1 MKVNIFGST
10 GYIGK
15 KSLEIIINYF
25 PDLKINLLC
34 ANRNINI
41 LEKQIKIYKPKY
53 VYLFDEKKL
62 KDLKKIIT
70 KNTKILNKKDLFI
83 YLNNTKSDFTV
94 LAVSGHKSLNYFES
108 IIKNTKFLGLV
119 SKECIVSAGHIFT
132 KFKKNNN
139 IKIFPLDSE
148 HFSMNQLFDFSKKYF
163 HLNKIYLTASGGP
176 FLNQNHNDLKNVT
189 FNQAIN
195 HPKWSMGYKNS
206 LDSATLVNKC
216 LELIEAHYLFDIPFN
231 KLDILIHPQ
240 ALVHSI
246 FEFKNYVTNMVYFYH
261 DMSIPLFNFF
271 NQKFNYV
278 PKKINNYNF
287 KKNNLLKFSPIKK
300 RHYPIYDFF
309 NNLDKNDPKNI
320 IKFNIANEFAVNLF
334 KNKKI
339 IYTDIFK
346 IIKKFTFLNLYS
358 SVNTINEV
366 IDYHN
371 EFEQK
376 LNSVYA
382 YKK

>member
-132 KFKKNNN
+132 KYTKNNN

-216 LELIEAHYLFDIPFN
+216 LELVEAHYLFDIPFN

-320 IKFNIANEFAVNLF
+320 INFNIANEFAVNLF
-334 KNKKI
+334 KNKEIK
-339 IYTDIFK
+339 YTDIFK

-382 YKK
+382 FKK

>member
-15 KSLEIIINYF
+15 KSLEIIHNHF

-41 LEKQIKIYKPKY
+41 IEKQIKIYKPKY
-53 VYLFDEKKL
+53 VYLFNQKKSEI
-62 KDLKKIIT
+62 LKKIIS
-70 KNTKILNKKDLFI
+70 KNTKVLNKKDLFV
-83 YLNNTKSDFTV
+83 YLKNSKSDFTV
-94 LAVSGHKSLNYFES
+94 LAVSGYKSLNYFES
-108 IIKNTKFLGLV
+108 IINNTKYLGLV
-119 SKECIVSAGHIFT
+119 SKECTVSAGHIF
-132 KFKKNNN
+132 KKLLKKNE

-148 HFSMNQLFDFSKKYF
+148 HFSMNQFFEFSKKYF

-176 FLNQNHNDLKNVT
+176 FLNQNYNDLKNVT

-206 LDSATLVNKC
+206 IDSATLVNKC
-216 LELIEAHYLFDIPFN
+216 LELVEAHYLFDIPFY

-240 ALVHSI
+240 SLVHSI
-246 FEFKNYVTNMVYFYH
+246 FEFQNYVTNMVYFYH

-271 NQKFNYV
+271 NQKFYYI
-278 PKKINNYNF
+278 PKKITNYNF
-287 KKNNLLKFSPIKK
+287 KKNNLLKFSKIQKN
-300 RHYPIYDFF
+300 HYPIYKFF
-309 NNLDKNDPKNI
+309 NKLDKNDPRNI
-320 IKFNIANEFAVNLF
+320 IKFNMANEFAVNLF
-334 KNKKI
+334 KNNKI
-339 IYTDIFK
+339 IYTDIIK
-346 IIKKFTFLNLYS
+346 IIKKITFLNLYS

-366 IDYHN
+366 IEYHN

-376 LNSVYA
+376 LNSFYA

>member
-34 ANRNINI
+34 ANRNIKI

-53 VYLFDEKKL
+53 VYLFDEKKF

-108 IIKNTKFLGLV
+108 IIKNTKFMGLV

-139 IKIFPLDSE
+139 VKIFPLDSE

-216 LELIEAHYLFDIPFN
+216 LELVEAHYLFDIPFN

-271 NQKFNYV
+271 NQKFNFV

-287 KKNNLLKFSPIKK
+287 KKNNLLKFSQIKK

-346 IIKKFTFLNLYS
+346 IIKKITFLNLYS

-376 LNSVYA
+376 LDSIYA

>member
-15 KSLEIIINYF
+15 KSLEIINNYF

-139 IKIFPLDSE
+139 IKICPLDSE

-216 LELIEAHYLFDIPFN
+216 LELVEAHYLFDIPFN

-287 KKNNLLKFSPIKK
+287 KKNNLLKFSQIKK

-320 IKFNIANEFAVNLF
+320 IKFNMANEFAVNLF

>member
-132 KFKKNNN
+132 KFKK
-139 IKIFPLDSE
+139 
-148 HFSMNQLFDFSKKYF
+148 
-163 HLNKIYLTASGGP
+163 
-176 FLNQNHNDLKNVT
+176 
-189 FNQAIN
+189 
-195 HPKWSMGYKNS
+195 
-206 LDSATLVNKC
+206 
-216 LELIEAHYLFDIPFN
+216 
-231 KLDILIHPQ
+231 
-240 ALVHSI
+240 
-246 FEFKNYVTNMVYFYH
+246 
-261 DMSIPLFNFF
+261 
-271 NQKFNYV
+271 
-278 PKKINNYNF
+278 
-287 KKNNLLKFSPIKK
+287 
-300 RHYPIYDFF
+300 
-309 NNLDKNDPKNI
+309 I
-320 IKFNIANEFAVNLF
+320 II
-334 KNKKI
+334 
-339 IYTDIFK
+339 
-346 IIKKFTFLNLYS
+346 
-358 SVNTINEV
+358 
-366 IDYHN
+366 
-371 EFEQK
+371 
-376 LNSVYA
+376 
-382 YKK
+382 

>member
-119 SKECIVSAGHIFT
+119 SKECIVSAGHIF
-132 KFKKNNN
+132 KKLKKNNN
-139 IKIFPLDSE
+139 IKIYPLDSE

-216 LELIEAHYLFDIPFN
+216 LELVEAHYLFDIPFN

-320 IKFNIANEFAVNLF
+320 IRFNMANEFAVNLF

-346 IIKKFTFLNLYS
+346 IIKKITFLNLYS

>member
-132 KFKKNNN
+132 KYTKNNN

-216 LELIEAHYLFDIPFN
+216 LELVEAHYLFDIPFN

-287 KKNNLLKFSPIKK
+287 KKNNLLKFSQIKK
-300 RHYPIYDFF
+300 RHFPIYDFF

-320 IKFNIANEFAVNLF
+320 IKFNMANEFAVNLF

-382 YKK
+382 YNK

>member
-10 GYIGK
+10 GYIGN
-15 KSLEIIINYF
+15 KSLEIIKGYF

-34 ANRNINI
+34 ANKNINT
-41 LEKQIKIYKPKY
+41 LEKQIKNYKPKY
-53 VYLFDEKKL
+53 VFLSDEKKL
-62 KDLKKIIT
+62 KELKKIIT
-70 KNTKILNKKDLFI
+70 KNTKIFNKKDLFI
-83 YLNNTKSDFTV
+83 YLNNSNSDFTV
-94 LAVSGHKSLNYFES
+94 LAVSGYKSLDYFES

-119 SKECIVSAGHIFT
+119 SKECIVSAGHIF
-132 KFKKNNN
+132 KKYNKT
-139 IKIFPLDSE
+139 KIFPLDSE

-176 FLNQNHNDLKNVT
+176 FLNKNYNDLKLVT

-195 HPKWSMGYKNS
+195 HPKWNMGYKNS
-206 LDSATLVNKC
+206 LDSSTLVNKC
-216 LELIEAHYLFDIPFN
+216 LELVEAHYLFNIPFN

-246 FEFKNYVTNMVYFYH
+246 FEFQNYVTNIVYFYH
-261 DMSIPLFNFF
+261 NMTIPLFNFF
-271 NQKFNYV
+271 NQKFHYI
-278 PKKINNYNF
+278 PKKINKYNF
-287 KKNNLLKFSPIKK
+287 KKNNNLQFTEVKK
-300 RHYPIYDFF
+300 KHYPIYNFF
-309 NNLDKNDPKNI
+309 NNLDKNDPKNL
-320 IKFNIANEFAVNLF
+320 IKFNMANEFAVNLF

-346 IIKKFTFLNLYS
+346 IIKKITFLNLNS

-366 IDYHN
+366 IEYHN

>member
-15 KSLEIIINYF
+15 KSLKIIINYF

-132 KFKKNNN
+132 KYTKNNN

-216 LELIEAHYLFDIPFN
+216 LELVEAHYLFDIPFN

-346 IIKKFTFLNLYS
+346 IIKKITFLNLYS

>member
-15 KSLEIIINYF
+15 KSLEIITNYF

-108 IIKNTKFLGLV
+108 IIKNTNFLGLV

-132 KFKKNNN
+132 KYTKNNN

-176 FLNQNHNDLKNVT
+176 FLNQNYNDLKNVT

-216 LELIEAHYLFDIPFN
+216 LELVEAHYLFDIPFN
-231 KLDILIHPQ
+231 KLDVLIHPQ

-287 KKNNLLKFSPIKK
+287 KKNNLLKFLQIKK
-300 RHYPIYDFF
+300 RHYPVYNFF
-309 NNLDKNDPKNI
+309 SNLDKNDPKNI

-382 YKK
+382 YNK

>member
-1 MKVNIFGST
+1 MRAGSGAAVQEYEERSIHAIFFLISPEKDPSQHLRLLAQLAGHVDKEGFMGIDLS
-10 GYIGK
+10 K
-15 KSLEIIINYF
+15 KY
-25 PDLKINLLC
+25 LL
-34 ANRNINI
+34 
-41 LEKQIKIYKPKY
+41 
-53 VYLFDEKKL
+53 KL
-62 KDLKKIIT
+62 KDILDVQEAELTLLVYPWPGQIYRDDANSLQVKIW
-70 KNTKILNKKDLFI
+70 
-83 YLNNTKSDFTV
+83 
-94 LAVSGHKSLNYFES
+94 
-108 IIKNTKFLGLV
+108 
-119 SKECIVSAGHIFT
+119 KEWA
-132 KFKKNNN
+132 KNNN

-278 PKKINNYNF
+278 PKKIKNYR
-287 KKNNLLKFSPIKK
+287 IKQ
-300 RHYPIYDFF
+300 
-309 NNLDKNDPKNI
+309 
-320 IKFNIANEFAVNLF
+320 
-334 KNKKI
+334 
-339 IYTDIFK
+339 TD
-346 IIKKFTFLNLYS
+346 
-358 SVNTINEV
+358 SVLEKPEI
-366 IDYHN
+366 
-371 EFEQK
+371 
-376 LNSVYA
+376 
-382 YKK
+382 

>member
-41 LEKQIKIYKPKY
+41 LEKQIKIYKPNY

-216 LELIEAHYLFDIPFN
+216 LELVEAHYLFDIPFN

-261 DMSIPLFNFF
+261 DMNIPLFNFF

-278 PKKINNYNF
+278 PKKINKYNF

-320 IKFNIANEFAVNLF
+320 IKFNMANEFAVNLF